1 MELLVCLFLESLAFN
16 QRICFAHQTQTRFP
30 YSRDTNKV
38 HRTQWCIFNLIVVVP
53 GKAAVAW
60 LWTRKSDRRRH
71 RETSI
76 SGISTLHP
84 PERDRQ
90 RVSHYIYEQQLLLV
104 NLRGEYQVPIDKRRN
119 LNLSIFAA
127 AWKRQRDRRSRRFSV
142 SKKDLT
148 VFGLS
153 IFFLLDISHAGGLMR
168 SPSTFQSSR
177 FWSGDGM

>member
-16 QRICFAHQTQTRFP
+16 QRICFAHQTPTRFP
-30 YSRDTNKV
+30 YSRNTNKV

-84 PERDRQ
+84 PETDREY
-90 RVSHYIYEQQLLLV
+90 RIIYMSSSCCWSISAASIKF
-104 NLRGEYQVPIDKRRN
+104 RSISGEFWIC
-119 LNLSIFAA
+119 LFAA

-153 IFFLLDISHAGGLMR
+153 IFFLLDISHAGVLMR